1 MREIRIFVLCIL
13 VLAFGIWLTS
23 PVMAQSISIT
33 ADRDIIYFGD
43 IITFSGSN
51 SESDTVYLYVTG
63 PNLPWQGG
71 LLTDPRTPINP
82 YVAPLQFTVSEVQD
96 DNTWEYNWQTS
107 NLNIDAGT
115 YTIYAV
121 TTPSDTD
128 QLSETQY
135 DTESV
140 VFIADNRIYPQ
151 MPDNTAEEDIST
163 DGQPQIPKSDDKIS
177 ITANRDLGYLGNEI
191 KLSGTNF
198 DTNETYLFITG
209 PNLPS
214 NGGALTDPKSP
225 ICSSPNCYYREFTVT
240 DVNADKT
247 WEYKWQTANL
257 NIDPSTY
264 TIYAVTTSNDKN
276 NLTNAHYATVSVTLR
291 KPYLNAHVSDD
302 VIEQNESLYIRGVAE
317 GDPSQGVA
325 FWIMGRNFVSFNT
338 EAVNDDGTFEYE
350 LDEYTTAGMSQ
361 GQYFV
366 VVQHPMYNDELDV
379 YPRGDGGYIYRY
391 VFGSYP
397 IANSVLFT
405 LEGPGSPPTSSV
417 LNALLFN
424 LNNPNIDDRY
434 VRLSFTIEEPSPPQ
448 LTEDYLSAT
457 IVSYGGEVIV
467 QGNSKGNP
475 VKGVAIWVIGDD
487 SVNYQVIPVNP
498 NLTYVYKMPTSYLTD
513 GEYAVIV
520 QHPMYN
526 NGFDV
531 YPSADKKFVLGPYP
545 LAGSILFNLQELNS
559 VSHTLAT
566 DALVN
571 NLENPNIDDIF
582 IQSKFS
588 VGTGSPPFVEEDKLS
603 VSVQPSTINQG
614 EIVRITG
621 NAKSNPSEGVAIWI
635 LGQNY
640 VSYNIASVNGDSFEY
655 EMTGDITRNLSNGK
669 YSVIVQH
676 PMYNDDLDIY
686 PRSDGGYG
694 YRYVVGPY
702 PTTDSVLLILEGPG
716 SLNSDS
722 ALNALLNALNNPN
735 VDDQYELVD
744 FGVGTS
750 IEPIQNPTIISLNP
764 SSISKGNEGFTLE
777 VIGANFVDG
786 ARVFWEG
793 QERATDFISS
803 IKVTADVLKADVD
816 TAGTYKVKVK
826 NPDGSVSNEVTFT
839 ATEDTPISYPK
850 VDTFTITPL
859 SGPVGQRFT
868 ISGDVSA
875 GEGATIQRVELWRN
889 SGDLLNQDDWTKI
902 NQSVSLQGL
911 TQGSYFFENTPD
923 SSGDYWYGIH
933 IVDSNTWAHE
943 GGGNDLNDG
952 KPIKV
957 IVYESSPS
965 ESPKLVTDKGQ
976 FGRTTATLR
985 GHIEN
990 PDPGQTYPV
999 CFRYEGGSITKT
1011 KGGYSTVSESN
1022 PNFEYQLT
1030 NLVPGTTYYYRAIHR
1045 DSEGLSNPND
1055 IDANNS
1061 ESFTTIS
1068 AKIDPQVVAYLDS
1081 LIPDEN
1087 SQYFSKSWKI
1097 SPEQYKLMILTIAWA
1112 EGGEY
1117 EFSAHS
1123 GAPSD
1128 RVVHPDV
1135 QFYFSSGI
1143 GPFQLTRG
1151 GLDHWENWSTISK
1164 LRWEDALQ
1172 STLKNHKSVMDGK
1185 TIGNLEDMR
1194 KAVRDTWFAYY
1205 KSNEHTPEWG
1215 HWEVDWKQFTGTEW
1229 DSVKDSNKDSNSLLT
1244 NSEQTYSN
1252 ICDSIKINWK
1262 LYSEVVRPLNKLHWD
1277 VRTTDNLM
1285 NWDGKTIQYN
1295 QDLDSW
1301 LIQAYGVGF
1310 SQMYLYGLDEKN
1322 HTEIWAYYNKND
1334 KAHHL
1339 KSIFV
1344 RDYRA
1349 GDNKYALPI
1358 SKNDITLSH
1367 DVVKI
1372 SKEATAYYIL
1382 YCPVDAILTD
1392 PDGLIISKDTCE
1404 VPNAQYERRDINGD
1418 GDSDILITIYNP
1430 KIGNYSIEAIPFQ
1443 DADPNDAFSIYL
1455 INDIYTSDNP
1465 LILADNVSIAN
1476 IPTSPYVYYSYP
1488 LSEQLNY
1495 PGSITGLQNTT
1506 YLPDSI
1512 TWAWIDPASTDF
1524 DYVMVF
1530 LDGIF
1535 HTNVTAGVQQFT
1547 VNGLSPATEY
1557 SIGTRTVGTNGF
1569 VNTTWVNQTTKTAA
1583 ASGPDVITP
1592 EANFIANV
1600 TFAKAPL
1607 VVQFTD
1613 QSLGYPISSWTWDFG
1628 DGANSTEQNPV
1639 HTYTNYGIYNVSL
1652 TVTNAAGEDTIIKND
1667 FIQVIPMVG
1676 GDTGYYLIHCNVE
1689 GAEVYFD
1696 QDSKGVITDGTLLVK
1711 IYLTATPYHRY
1722 SVSKTGYV
1730 TINEALPSYPAK
1742 DQTKDIFVTLVKV
1755 TDDSWTRPPYPEVT
1769 KIQPGYPDTN
1779 WTRPPYPEVTKIQP
1793 GYPDTNW
1800 TRPSYPE
1807 VTKIQPGYPD
1817 TNWTRPSYPEVTKI
1831 QPGYPD
1837 TNWTRPSYL
1846 NWLWNRP
1853 SIKNFLKD
1861 IFG

>member
-405 LEGPGSPPTSSV
+405 LEGPGSPPTSSA

-793 QERATDFISS
+793 QERATEFISES
-803 IKVTADVLKADVD
+803 KITATILIEDVASEGTLTIKVR
-816 TAGTYKVKVK
+816 
-826 NPDGSVSNEVTFT
+826 NPDGKESKGVYFKVISSSQGPPEIIRSPVEGFDWYSVSGSPFHAV
-839 ATEDTPISYPK
+839 
-850 VDTFTITPL
+850 
-859 SGPVGQRFT
+859 
-868 ISGDVSA
+868 
-875 GEGATIQRVELWRN
+875 GEGIGG
-889 SGDLLNQDDWTKI
+889 SDDTYAI
-902 NQSVSLQGL
+902 
-911 TQGSYFFENTPD
+911 
-923 SSGDYWYGIH
+923 
-933 IVDSNTWAHE
+933 
-943 GGGNDLNDG
+943 DLNIGTGYDDEGVPVYAIEDG
-952 KPIKV
+952 YVSDMYGKLSDGTPVLSIDKNGNSMGQLLLKHSNGWYSAYVHMKDIPPSFDIGTHVTKGEFIGRISHVTKYKPVSPHLHFAIYIGDNSINGGLKSV
-957 IVYESSPS
+957 QLNLEKWSSTLPYPQRIS
-965 ESPKLVTDKGQ
+965 PPKLVSPGI
-976 FGRTTATLR
+976 ATS
-985 GHIEN
+985 
-990 PDPGQTYPV
+990 PGQLIDTLQPIFTWESVDGAEKYRIYLRDLDTNNLKCIEINGNFNAYPLPWTLTSNGHYRWNMQSFDGV
-999 CFRYEGGSITKT
+999 NWGDLNLENDPDKPKLYFITPSIYSIPSAQNPIWDGDYNDDSDAILLARTLFGEARGQPLEGKIAVAWVIKNRVDNSIMRDMSIYPGKPYHQVILKPYQFSCFNCDT
-1011 KGGYSTVSESN
+1011 
-1022 PNFEYQLT
+1022 
-1030 NLVPGTTYYYRAIHR
+1030 VPGIACDISSEEYINNQRLKDPKTY
-1045 DSEGLSNPND
+1045 D
-1055 IDANNS
+1055 
-1061 ESFTTIS
+1061 
-1068 AKIDPQVVAYLDS
+1068 
-1081 LIPDEN
+1081 
-1087 SQYFSKSWKI
+1087 SKSWDECYDVAEKV
-1097 SPEQYKLMILTIAWA
+1097 ILNV
-1112 EGGEY
+1112 Y
-1117 EFSAHS
+1117 
-1123 GAPSD
+1123 SD
-1128 RVVHPDV
+1128 P
-1135 QFYFSSGI
+1135 
-1143 GPFQLTRG
+1143 TNNA
-1151 GLDHWENWSTISK
+1151 DHYANPKTATATWVNTEK
-1164 LRWEDALQ
+1164 PVA
-1172 STLKNHKSVMDGK
+1172 
-1185 TIGNLEDMR
+1185 TIGSHNFYRLIL
-1194 KAVRDTWFAYY
+1194 
-1205 KSNEHTPEWG
+1205 
-1215 HWEVDWKQFTGTEW
+1215 
-1229 DSVKDSNKDSNSLLT
+1229 KDP
-1244 NSEQTYSN
+1244 
-1252 ICDSIKINWK
+1252 IKIIGECPIELQVQDSTGALIN
-1262 LYSEVVRPLNKLHWD
+1262 S
-1277 VRTTDNLM
+1277 T
-1285 NWDGKTIQYN
+1285 YN
-1295 QDLDSW
+1295 S
-1301 LIQAYGVGF
+1301 INNA
-1310 SQMYLYGLDEKN
+1310 E
-1322 HTEIWAYYNKND
+1322 YNK
-1334 KAHHL
+1334 
-1339 KSIFV
+1339 V
-1344 RDYRA
+1344 
-1349 GDNKYALPI
+1349 
-1358 SKNDITLSH
+1358 
-1367 DVVKI
+1367 DV
-1372 SKEATAYYIL
+1372 
-1382 YCPVDAILTD
+1382 
-1392 PDGLIISKDTCE
+1392 
-1404 VPNAQYERRDINGD
+1404 NGD
-1418 GDSDILITIYNP
+1418 GDPDVCIFIPNPILGKYNISVIP
-1430 KIGNYSIEAIPFQ
+1430 LEHSENYEQYYSLSYLMGNTSEEVYLVSNQVINTASISYYSIESNWIDPKPPIASFSINETVGYCPLSSAFEDNSVGIIYNYIWSFGDDTFAENVTAVTHTYTAPGNYTVNLTVSGPDGEDSASQVITVIPFL
-1443 DADPNDAFSIYL
+1443 FSP
-1455 INDIYTSDNP
+1455 D
-1465 LILADNVSIAN
+1465 
-1476 IPTSPYVYYSYP
+1476 
-1488 LSEQLNY
+1488 
-1495 PGSITGLQNTT
+1495 GITNLHNST

-1512 TWAWIDPASTDF
+1512 TWTWTDPSSSDF
-1524 DYVMVF
+1524 DHVMVYLNGAF
-1530 LDGIF
+1530 QG
-1535 HTNVTAGVQQFT
+1535 NVTKGTQIYTAT
-1547 VNGLSPATEY
+1547 GLSPSTAYTIE
-1557 SIGTRTVGTNGF
+1557 TRTVGNTGL
-1569 VNTTWVNQTTKTAA
+1569 VNTTWVNQTATTA
-1583 ASGPDVITP
+1583 PDSDPGISPP
-1592 EANFIANV
+1592 EAQFTSNI
-1600 TFAKAPL
+1600 TSGTAPL
-1607 VVQFTD
+1607 TVQFNDFSIETVT
-1613 QSLGYPISSWTWDFG
+1613 SYEWDFG

-1817 TNWTRPSYPEVTKI
+1817 TNWTRPSY
-1831 QPGYPD
+1831 
-1837 TNWTRPSYL
+1837 L